1 MGRDPVGVEFMK
13 TLITSIF
20 LIALG
25 TSPVLAHTP
34 MQNAVMDAT
43 ETAISQ
49 VDPLGDGG
57 EGMGNASAGDA
68 AATGDATD
76 PNQPG
81 GKARKPQLCGGMDM
95 MFILV
100 FFGIFWFFI
109 IRPQSKKQKDHQT
122 FVSGL
127 KKGEMVVSQ
136 GGIIGR
142 ISDFDDSTGAVI
154 LEVDKNTK
162 IRIVRGHIS
171 GPVTTPGKDEEKE
184 AKDKK

>member
-1 MGRDPVGVEFMK
+1 MK

-25 TSPVLAHTP
+25 TAPVMAHTP

-43 ETAISQ
+43 KTAISQ
-49 VDPLGDGG
+49 VDPLGDSND
-57 EGMGNASAGDA
+57 GMGNGNTGAP
-68 AATGDATD
+68 AATGDDANSKT
-76 PNQPG
+76 PA
-81 GKARKPQLCGGMDM
+81 GKARQPQLCGGMDM

-127 KKGEMVVSQ
+127 KTGEMVITQ

-142 ISDFDDSTGAVI
+142 ISDFDHSTGAVI

-162 IRIVRGHIS
+162 IRIVRGQIS
-171 GPVTTPGKDEEKE
+171 GPFNPPGKDEEKE

>member
-1 MGRDPVGVEFMK
+1 MGRGPTGVEFMK

-109 IRPQSKKQKDHQT
+109 I
-122 FVSGL
+122 
-127 KKGEMVVSQ
+127 
-136 GGIIGR
+136 
-142 ISDFDDSTGAVI
+142 
-154 LEVDKNTK
+154 
-162 IRIVRGHIS
+162 
-171 GPVTTPGKDEEKE
+171 
-184 AKDKK
+184 